1 MTGMATMDIIESII
15 KMPLN
20 VSQTKYI
27 IIGKNRYV
35 VQIKLKRVEVRN
47 GDKWEWTKNI
57 K

>member
-1 MTGMATMDIIESII
+1 MATMDIIESII